1 MKLNIGSAE
10 YVEKG
15 YINIDNGFD
24 YSGNG
29 GFKFMKQQADEY
41 MKEAGF
47 TAKFLEMDGNEL
59 AFEDDTFTEIYSN
72 QCVGEYVTN
81 YKEIARVLKKGGE
94 IRFGVWQD
102 KVANV
107 IIGLNEA
114 GILVYD
120 VDLLNGSIGDDTC
133 TYMLKGKKAYQAL
146 GSQII

>member
-10 YVEKG
+10 YIMEG
-15 YINIDNGFD
+15 YINIDNGYD
-24 YSGNG
+24 YSRDG
-29 GFKFMKQQADEY
+29 GFEFMKRQAEEY

-47 TAKFLEMDGNEL
+47 KAKFLEMDGNKL
-59 AFEDDTFTEIYSN
+59 DFEDNTFDEIYSN
-72 QCVGEYVTN
+72 QCVGEWVKN
-81 YKEIARVLKKGGE
+81 YKEIARVLKKDGE
-94 IRFGVWQD
+94 VRFGVWQD

-133 TYMLKGKKAYQAL
+133 TYMLKGKFK
-146 GSQII
+146 